1 MGKSKS
7 ALPDLAMA
15 IQLKPDFLAV
25 SSPDRLKFVQLFLS
39 MFQQVLSAAL
49 CFPYPF
55 YTIILSSYFQ
65 ARLQRGNILLKQGS
79 TEDAREDFEAVV
91 SLAPKRSFLS
101 FHHHCFLHVL
111 THP

>member
-25 SSPDRLKFVQLFLS
+25 SSPDHLNFVS
-39 MFQQVLSAAL
+39 MFLAPLKRTSCTVYAII
-49 CFPYPF
+49 PYP
-55 YTIILSSYFQ
+55 YFK

-79 TEDAREDFEAVV
+79 TQDARQDFEAVV
-91 SLAPKRSFLS
+91 RLAPNCNFLS
-101 FHHHCFLHVL
+101 FHTCSLFLVCTDWHIFKSI
-111 THP
+111 